1 MVARIFGTTKPP
13 FSGGFADAC
22 RASVSTYQ
30 SARAHSGFHGHV
42 PGRWA
47 FLGGKHGVLCQECG
61 PGRGRKGPL
70 WDGVYPGKIGCA
82 STLVIC
88 GEHSETMPVGYKVTC
103 ALQSRTGM
111 SLLFCTSVGAA
122 NRVAGVQARVYQ
134 PCGAGWAVSRAAGRC
149 PACREME
156 ARSGI
161 CRNDV
166 VCRR

>member
-1 MVARIFGTTKPP
+1 MVAWIFGTTKPP

-42 PGRWA
+42 PGRWV

-82 STLVIC
+82 STLIIC

-103 ALQSRTGM
+103 VLQSRTGM
-111 SLLFCTSVGAA
+111 SLLFCTVGGAA

-134 PCGAGWAVSRAAGRC
+134 PCNTGRAVSRSPGRC
-149 PACREME
+149 PACRGME